1 MTLRDLAGFSV
12 ADDQFSDPLGCSFTY
27 PIHLEILLTWTVL
40 SWRVVSSYTNKL
52 VLLLP
57 VLYDEAIL
65 NLLACALYLR
75 HKLYKSCG
83 DPPIF
88 HWFLFFGIG
97 RSSPDFFDLEPCR
110 KSHAPDVWRPPPGDC
125 SATARFT
132 LQMTKISG
140 DGPTTIGR
148 GPGSDCRGTCWWSS
162 DAKKSYDHPTI
173 FGRSPFRASC
183 SHRWVR

>member
-1 MTLRDLAGFSV
+1 MWQCPPRK
-12 ADDQFSDPLGCSFTY
+12 
-27 PIHLEILLTWTVL
+27 H
-40 SWRVVSSYTNKL
+40 VVNK
-52 VLLLP
+52 P
-57 VLYDEAIL
+57 
-65 NLLACALYLR
+65 NLFIYLR

-88 HWFLFFGIG
+88 RRFLFFGIG

-148 GPGSDCRGTCWWSS
+148 WPSSDCQGTCRSPS
-162 DAKKSYDHPTI
+162 DAKKSYDHWQVAV
-173 FGRSPFRASC
+173 RASC
-183 SHRWVR
+183 GHRWVRYRCNFDLDF